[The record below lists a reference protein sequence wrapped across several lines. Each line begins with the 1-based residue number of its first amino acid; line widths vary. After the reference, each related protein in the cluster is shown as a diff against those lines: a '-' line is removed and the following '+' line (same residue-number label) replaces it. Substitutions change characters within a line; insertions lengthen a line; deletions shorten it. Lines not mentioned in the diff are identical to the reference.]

1 MKAGNSV
8 IRGGGSEALESN
20 RALHAVRAEAL
31 AGAGIPADAVQLVP
45 TTDRAAVGAMLQAA
59 GLIDMIV
66 PRGGK
71 SLVARVQA
79 EARVPVLAHLDGIN
93 HLYVHSSAEPAT
105 ARAIVVHAQQ
115 RRTRRSDKRRV
126 GN

>member
-1 MKAGNSV
+1 MRISDWSSDV
-8 IRGGGSEALESN
+8 CSSD
-20 RALHAVRAEAL
+20 LHAVLAEAL

-79 EARVPVLAHLDGIN
+79 EARVPVLAHLDGIT
-93 HLYVHSSAEPAT
+93 HLYVHSSADPAT
-105 ARAIVVHAQQ
+105 AARTSVV
-115 RRTRRSDKRRV
+115 
-126 GN
+126 

>member
-1 MKAGNSV
+1 MKAGKAD
-8 IRGGGSEALESN
+8 IPRGGTEAIESN
-20 RALHAVRAEAL
+20 RALQAVLAEAL

-79 EARVPVLAHLDGIN
+79 EARVPVLA
-93 HLYVHSSAEPAT
+93 
-105 ARAIVVHAQQ
+105 
-115 RRTRRSDKRRV
+115 RSEERRV
-126 GN
+126 GKECVRTCRSRWSPYP

>member
-1 MKAGNSV
+1 MRISDWSSDV
-8 IRGGGSEALESN
+8 CSSD
-20 RALHAVRAEAL
+20 LHAVLAEAL

-79 EARVPVLAHLDGIN
+79 EARRTEERRGGKELCSTCRSRGVPF
-93 HLYVHSSAEPAT
+93 P
-105 ARAIVVHAQQ
+105 
-115 RRTRRSDKRRV
+115 
-126 GN
+126 